1 LRYPQDVDFAESL
14 VAELATD
21 PAALLKRA
29 GDMALACASATT
41 DELLRFRLFVPER
54 HDNAQKFSLIVALNS
69 GAGDGEFFEFENIVV
84 RAPGETREN
93 GFKRLAQERGCVVV
107 CPKGGSVGFMGAR
120 GESDVLEIIARVQ
133 KTYSISAQRV
143 FLTGW
148 SGGSEAAW
156 RIALKYPDRFAA
168 AAPVGVAPGIARLLT
183 LPAAERGRDLPLLFS
198 VPGTEADQGRSIST
212 AAKPLL
218 RHFTYVEYPAAEH
231 ADVWLRA
238 LPAVFDFFAATGGA
252 ASAQALP

>member
-1 LRYPQDVDFAESL
+1 
-14 VAELATD
+14 
-21 PAALLKRA
+21 
-29 GDMALACASATT
+29 
-41 DELLRFRLFVPER
+41 
-54 HDNAQKFSLIVALNS
+54 
-69 GAGDGEFFEFENIVV
+69 
-84 RAPGETREN
+84 
-93 GFKRLAQERGCVVV
+93 
-107 CPKGGSVGFMGAR
+107 
-120 GESDVLEIIARVQ
+120 
-133 KTYSISAQRV
+133 
-143 FLTGW
+143 
-148 SGGSEAAW
+148 
-156 RIALKYPDRFAA
+156 
-168 AAPVGVAPGIARLLT
+168 LLT